1 MIFHLKGE
9 TINKVPKQRTSFH
22 RNLAPRGEVNY
33 RLWSRSRSFFPPRT
47 CIPMHLSTIMQYD
60 ILSRTKQRE
69 PSKSL
74 SIPRSSNRAMKCI
87 RVFPFHSRHL
97 SVIIIPL
104 SMLLS
109 TSALHF
115 DEEERGFAANPL
127 ATGIRA
133 SGFSIFATDSRQVM
147 DGEHFSISASLD
159 SRRRD
164 KKGRK
169 EGREG
174 GRKKGKEVVVVTSSG
189 GCSLASHCFP
199 FSLLS
204 SFRIYP

>member
-74 SIPRSSNRAMKCI
+74 SIPRSSDRAMKCI

-109 TSALHF
+109 TPFRRGGARIRGKSSGHGNSRIRFFHF
-115 DEEERGFAANPL
+115 RHRL
-127 ATGIRA
+127 AT
-133 SGFSIFATDSRQVM
+133 SN
-147 DGEHFSISASLD
+147 
-159 SRRRD
+159 
-164 KKGRK
+164 GR
-169 EGREG
+169 G
-174 GRKKGKEVVVVTSSG
+174 T
-189 GCSLASHCFP
+189 LFH
-199 FSLLS
+199 
-204 SFRIYP
+204 